1 MLVVAGRM
9 LAVGERA
16 RRLAV
21 REAQLEADVVRARL
35 EALRLEI
42 QPHFLFNTLNSIAAL
57 IRIRSTTRRSRCCS
71 A

>member
-1 MLVVAGRM
+1 MGR
-9 LAVGERA
+9 RA
-16 RRLAV
+16 RPFAA
-21 REAQLEADVVRARL
+21 REAQLETDVARARL

-57 IRIRSTTRRSRCCS
+57 IRIRANDQALRCCS